1 MSALQAWW
9 SQRAARERSLLL
21 GAGAVVVLALLWSV
35 GLAPALRTLRAHDA
49 RAAQLEQ
56 QLAQMQQ
63 LQAQAQQLKAL
74 APVAPGVTPQALEDA
89 SKRHLGR
96 SSHWNIRS
104 GSAQFQLQEVPAQAL
119 AQWLAAVRGDARAR
133 VLQAR
138 LQRSDKGWSGTI
150 QVGWN
155 E

>member
-1 MSALQAWW
+1 MNALHTWW
-9 SQRAARERSLLL
+9 AQRAVRERVLLQSAAL
-21 GAGAVVVLALLWSV
+21 AVVLLLLWSV

-49 RAAQLEQ
+49 RTAQLEQ

-74 APVAPGVTPQALEDA
+74 APAGAGVTPQALEDA
-89 SKRHLGR
+89 SKRLLGR
-96 SSHWNIRS
+96 QSHWNIRN
-104 GSAQFQLQEVPAQAL
+104 GSAQFNLQAVPPLAL

-138 LQRSDKGWSGTI
+138 LQRGDSGWSGSVL
-150 QVGWN
+150 VGWN